1 MTVCTSTRSKQ
12 LWIGAETANQ
22 VNWLFQIG
30 GPDPTLKFWVIF
42 FATTV
47 SKNNSKNC
55 NLHTVHKKKILSP
68 SPAAIVEIEPIFF
81 ANFPCPP
88 LYLEAQRYLIAL

>member
-1 MTVCTSTRSKQ
+1 MSFLSFKVVGMVLITVY
-12 LWIGAETANQ
+12 
-22 VNWLFQIG
+22 
-30 GPDPTLKFWVIF
+30 
-42 FATTV
+42 
-47 SKNNSKNC
+47 
-55 NLHTVHKKKILSP
+55 KKKILSP